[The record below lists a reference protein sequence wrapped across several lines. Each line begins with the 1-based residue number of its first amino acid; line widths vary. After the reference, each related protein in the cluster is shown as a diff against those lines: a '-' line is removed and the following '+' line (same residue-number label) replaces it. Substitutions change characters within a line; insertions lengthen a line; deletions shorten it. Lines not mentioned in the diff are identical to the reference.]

1 MDASTGSGPMRLINL
16 RYWLCPN
23 PVDSKRQED
32 TLKIDLVK
40 RYCDIM
46 PGEPIFTIRR
56 MVTSSAAIRELNYM
70 AEHYKST
77 WAEELSALLREA
89 ITLKKKLTE
98 FSSHQAEKGVAAIE
112 FHLDRLLETT
122 LNLTHKEAVSF
133 QKRLLKNRNSV
144 LTFLHQPK
152 VLPDNNGS
160 EGIYG
165 LVHES
170 LRLFCYEADF
180 TKPSGT

>member
-1 MDASTGSGPMRLINL
+1 
-16 RYWLCPN
+16 
-23 PVDSKRQED
+23 
-32 TLKIDLVK
+32 
-40 RYCDIM
+40 M

-56 MVTSSAAIRELNYM
+56 MVTSSAALRELNYM
-70 AEHYKST
+70 AERYKST

-152 VLPDNNGS
+152 VLPDNNRS
-160 EGIYG
+160 EGAYG

-170 LRLFCYEADF
+170 LRLFCSEADF
-180 TKPSGT
+180 TKLSGTLCLSSSDIELIRSILAEKGKKVVYHSSGEEVKTKMID